1 MKALTFVAPG
11 EAVFGTRAV
20 PVPAPGEA
28 LVRLGYNSICGSDL
42 SLYRGVWHGFGYP
55 VVPGHEWSGTVVEVN
70 GPGDELVGRDVV
82 GDLTCPCGACAAC
95 QRGTPVLCE
104 NLQELG
110 FTRDGACAEYM
121 TIPTRNLHRLPAEL
135 SLRVACQ
142 VEPVAVAL
150 HALSTVDVSPGEKV
164 AVLGAG
170 GIGLLLSQVARH
182 RGAVITTVGEPV
194 PERRAV
200 AAQLG
205 AATVTTG
212 RPGELADLVAKRPE
226 LTPDVVLEASGYP
239 VALQEAIEVVRP
251 GGRIGV
257 VGYRVEEISPMATHH
272 VAVKAL
278 TIRGSLGPGNRF
290 PDAIDLL
297 ARREINVDPLL
308 SHEFALADHARAL
321 ELALRRTEGNIRSFF
336 NLRA

>member
-1 MKALTFVAPG
+1 MKALSFEAPG
-11 EAVFGTRAV
+11 EAVFGTREV

-28 LVRLGYNSICGSDL
+28 LIHLGYNSICGSDL
-42 SLYRGVWHGFGYP
+42 SLYRGVWHGFSYP

-70 GPGDELVGRDVV
+70 GPGAELVGRDVV
-82 GDLTCPCGACAAC
+82 GDLTCACGSCAAC
-95 QRGTPVLCE
+95 GRGTPVLCE

-121 TIPTRNLHRLPAEL
+121 TIPTGNLHVLPEGL
-135 SLRVACQ
+135 SLRAACQ

-150 HALSTVDVSPGEKV
+150 HAVSTVGVEPGERV

-170 GIGLLLSQVARH
+170 GIGLMLMQVARQ
-182 RGAVITTVGEPV
+182 RGGVITTVGEPV
-194 PERRAV
+194 AERRAV

-205 AATVTTG
+205 ARTVTTG
-212 RPGELADLVAKRPE
+212 RPGELAELVAKHPD

-239 VALQEAIEVVRP
+239 VAVQEAIEVVRP
-251 GGRIGV
+251 GGRIGL
-257 VGYRVEEISPMATHH
+257 VGYRVEEVGPMATHH

-278 TIRGSLGPGNRF
+278 TIRGSLGPGGRF
-290 PDAIDLL
+290 PEAIDLL
-297 ARREINVDPLL
+297 ARGEIEVEPLL
-308 SHEFALADHARAL
+308 SHEFALDDHARAL
-321 ELALRRTEGNIRSFF
+321 DLALRRAEGNVRSFF